1 MTTDTS
7 AAATTLT
14 TRQQRIYR
22 FIRDWM
28 EKHGYS
34 PSIREI
40 GQKFGISSPNGVQA
54 HLRALARKGY
64 IMRASSKPRTIVLT
78 DAAKAEEAGLPVH
91 GRVKAG
97 ALHEAV
103 AENGESIDINS
114 LFKRSG
120 SFLLRVE
127 GDSMIDA
134 HIADGDLVVIQPG
147 KSAKSGDMAVVQTE
161 EGDATL
167 KGWYPEKNRIRLQ
180 PANKRLK
187 PIFVKKAKV
196 LGVVVGV
203 VRKY

>member
-1 MTTDTS
+1 MTK
-7 AAATTLT
+7 L
-14 TRQQRIYR
+14 
-22 FIRDWM
+22 
-28 EKHGYS
+28 G
-34 PSIREI
+34 
-40 GQKFGISSPNGVQA
+40 
-54 HLRALARKGY
+54 
-64 IMRASSKPRTIVLT
+64 KP
-78 DAAKAEEAGLPVH
+78 DSAGLPIH

-103 AENGESIDINS
+103 AENGESIDITA
-114 LFKRSG
+114 LFDRSG
-120 SFLLRVE
+120 NFMLRVE

-134 HIADGDLVVIQPG
+134 HIADGDLVVVQPG
-147 KSAKSGDMAVVQTE
+147 KSAKAGDMAVVQTE